1 MFIRRLARSS
11 LHHIFQSSDLRVCA
25 VNTSLAKTV
34 WGVGLGRISAADTHC
49 RSSSWRGLSWLSG
62 FWRGVESSLVC
73 TENSLAHE
81 LDRSPSRGE
90 QFELSLA
97 LLWEHLQSV
106 YCDPSLVG

>member
-1 MFIRRLARSS
+1 M
-11 LHHIFQSSDLRVCA
+11 
-25 VNTSLAKTV
+25 
-34 WGVGLGRISAADTHC
+34 
-49 RSSSWRGLSWLSG
+49 
-62 FWRGVESSLVC
+62 ESSLVC